1 MTPGVK
7 DIAVGIGDLPA
18 SISGHENDGFS
29 QVIAELAVVPAV
41 IRRDV
46 SHRFG
51 ESGKKL
57 FPGQ

>member
-1 MTPGVK
+1 
-7 DIAVGIGDLPA
+7 VGIGDLPA